1 MKVVHRNI
9 YQENFHCFSA
19 KQVWY
24 FKEIFSV
31 KKHLSISELAKLSAL
46 GNFPV
51 ERIKQWFENRRH
63 FENSYKTKDLMEDQ
77 PEIIEII

>member
-1 MKVVHRNI
+1 M
-9 YQENFHCFSA
+9 
-19 KQVWY
+19 
-24 FKEIFSV
+24 

-63 FENSYKTKDLMEDQ
+63 FENSYKTKDLIMEDQ